1 MLYTVTDTRQIDRM
15 TPGGGTVSVYKV
27 WLMTSRGA
35 TGSVEVPAD
44 KWNTDDLK
52 PLLEEAA
59 GRLDLAYNVS
69 G

>member
-1 MLYTVTDTRQIDRM
+1 MMYTVTDTRQIDRM

-35 TGSVEVPAD
+35 TGSIEVPAD

-52 PLLEEAA
+52 PLLEAA
-59 GRLDLAYNVS
+59 AAQLDLAYNVS

>member
-1 MLYTVTDTRQIDRM
+1 MPYTVTDTRQIDRM
-15 TPGGGTVSVYKV
+15 TPGGGTVSVYRV

-35 TGSVEVPAD
+35 TGSVEVSAD

-59 GRLDLAYNVS
+59 AKLDLAYSVS

>member
-1 MLYTVTDTRQIDRM
+1 M